1 VQLAL
6 LISKIARFDYP
17 REWYVLFHLLNPG
30 VSLFVNL
37 ILICVFESH
46 VRVMEHIFIF
56 NIQIFV
62 FGYAILVWICF
73 SCCKLL
79 GSKWL
84 IPLLFHA
91 RMLSEF
97 GTCKVGGRQELFPT
111 LLQKLQS
118 PDVLMTQRVYLVL
131 NQILKEL
138 STKRLAADQRNFAE
152 VYMLGFIC
160 NLANIEHRA
169 LSGQGQEEING
180 IVLVCSLLAGR
191 SLRDLRCS

>member
-1 VQLAL
+1 MSRGISDAEKPHLRRKLLELIREENNQVAVQLAL

-17 REWYVLFHLLNPG
+17 REW
-30 VSLFVNL
+30 
-37 ILICVFESH
+37 
-46 VRVMEHIFIF
+46 
-56 NIQIFV
+56 
-62 FGYAILVWICF
+62 
-73 SCCKLL
+73 
-79 GSKWL
+79 
-84 IPLLFHA
+84 
-91 RMLSEF
+91 
-97 GTCKVGGRQELFPT
+97 QELFPT

-152 VYMLGFIC
+152 VYILGFIC

>member
-1 VQLAL
+1 
-6 LISKIARFDYP
+6 
-17 REWYVLFHLLNPG
+17 
-30 VSLFVNL
+30 
-37 ILICVFESH
+37 
-46 VRVMEHIFIF
+46 M
-56 NIQIFV
+56 
-62 FGYAILVWICF
+62 WICF

-84 IPLLFHA
+84 IPLLFLA

-138 STKRLAADQRNFAE
+138 STKRLAADQRNFTE
-152 VYMLGFIC
+152 VHILGFIC
-160 NLANIEHRA
+160 NLASIEHRA
-169 LSGQGQEEING
+169 LSGEGQEEING
-180 IVLVCSLLAGR
+180 IVLVCILLAGR
-191 SLRDLRCS
+191 FLMCLSCSWYCMCRSHCSILITPGITGVLTHKASFKDFQVSSEAQKVIISLLTKSRLSV